1 MLRVCLENVRKEI
14 HFMLESKVQILVSV
28 IMLVRF
34 SIADSLSRV
43 MRVEDVFCI
52 TLVRKG
58 KKEQM
63 LQ

>member
-1 MLRVCLENVRKEI
+1 MS
-14 HFMLESKVQILVSV
+14 ESKVQILVSV

-43 MRVEDVFCI
+43 MRVEDVFFI

>member
-1 MLRVCLENVRKEI
+1 
-14 HFMLESKVQILVSV
+14 MLESKVQILVSV